1 MPIELIG
8 IDEVPQAGDQ
18 FMAFADE
25 RQARDIAAK
34 RAVQKTLDDRKGTSA
49 MSLDDLTKRVQDGDI
64 KTFNILL
71 KSDVQGSAEAIKGM
85 LDKLHYEGV
94 NVSVIRAQA
103 GGITESDVIL
113 AQASQA
119 IIYGF
124 NVRPDA
130 VVREAAAQAKVEIR
144 LHRIIYHMM
153 EEIEA
158 ALKGMLKPVFQE
170 VVLGQAEVRQLFKVS
185 KVGTIAGCMVT
196 SGVLQKSEPVRLI
209 RDGIVIYEG
218 KLSSLKRFQDDVAE
232 VKLGYDC
239 GILIENFND
248 LRERDIVECYKNEE
262 VERQ

>member
-1 MPIELIG
+1 
-8 IDEVPQAGDQ
+8 
-18 FMAFADE
+18 
-25 RQARDIAAK
+25 
-34 RAVQKTLDDRKGTSA
+34 
-49 MSLDDLTKRVQDGDI
+49 
-64 KTFNILL
+64 
-71 KSDVQGSAEAIKGM
+71 
-85 LDKLHYEGV
+85 
-94 NVSVIRAQA
+94 
-103 GGITESDVIL
+103 
-113 AQASQA
+113 
-119 IIYGF
+119 
-124 NVRPDA
+124 
-130 VVREAAAQAKVEIR
+130 
-144 LHRIIYHMM
+144 MM

-170 VVLGQAEVRQLFKVS
+170 VVLGQAEIRQLFKVS

-196 SGVLQKSEPVRLI
+196 SGVLQKSEPIRLI